1 MARKRDTQHLAVTA
15 IVLTAIGM
23 LGVAG
28 MVIFSIGKDVGAY
41 EERLAQLER
50 DRDGLVQLERP

>member
-15 IVLTAIGM
+15 IALTAIGM
-23 LGVAG
+23 LGVAATA
-28 MVIFSIGKDVGAY
+28 IFSIGKDVGAY

-50 DRDGLVQLERP
+50 DRDEVARLQTR